1 MQVILFVD
9 DDENILSALVRQLR
23 RRYHIHVA
31 NCAEEALEKLPSTG
45 PYAVVVSDLRMPG
58 MDGVEFLSRVR
69 RRSPETV
76 RIMLTGYADLEVSMA
91 AVNDGHVF
99 RFLTKPV
106 APDQLIKALDAALA
120 QHRLITTKNTF
131 MEETLGACLKLL
143 SDVLALVSPVA
154 FSNTARV
161 KRYVR
166 HMTAALG
173 LPKAWRYILAADLS
187 QIGCITVPPIGC
199 ITVPPAILEKR
210 ARGEALSPDEEA
222 LLAPHPQVA
231 AKLIAEIPRLEVIAE
246 MVARQREPFA
256 DLGDTAPPRER
267 DPVALGAQLLRI
279 AFDYDHLRQ
288 SGLSHREAIQKLK
301 ADPGHHDP
309 ILVEALA
316 SLQTESAKAQPE
328 SLPVEALRVGMI
340 LAEDV
345 RGTDDLLVAARGQEL
360 TPAVLERLER
370 LARVGWLAGPI
381 KVHSNA

>member
-9 DDENILSALVRQLR
+9 DDESVLSAFMRQLR

-31 NCAEEALEKLPSTG
+31 NSAEEALEKLRCTG

-58 MDGVEFLSRVR
+58 MDGIEFLSRVR

-76 RIMLTGYADLEVSMA
+76 RVMLTGYADLEASMA
-91 AVNDGHVF
+91 AVNNGHVF

-106 APDQLIKALDAALA
+106 ATEELIKALEAALA
-120 QHRLITTKNTF
+120 QHRLITTKNAF

-166 HMTAALG
+166 YMAKALG
-173 LPKAWRYILAADLS
+173 LPKAWRYTLAADLS
-187 QIGCITVPPIGC
+187 QIGCITVPPA
-199 ITVPPAILEKR
+199 VLEKR
-210 ARGEALSPDEEA
+210 ARGEALTPDEEA
-222 LLAPHPQVA
+222 LLASHPQVA
-231 AKLIAEIPRLEVIAE
+231 AKLIAEIPRLETIAE

-256 DLGDTAPPRER
+256 DLGESAPPRER
-267 DPVALGAQLLRI
+267 DPVALGAQLLHI

-288 SGLSHREAIQKLK
+288 SGLSHQQAIQRLK
-301 ADPGHHDP
+301 ANPAEHDP
-309 ILVEALA
+309 ALVQALA
-316 SLQTESAKAQPE
+316 SLQAEGAQGRPE
-328 SLPVEALRVGMI
+328 ALPVEALRVGMI

-381 KVHSNA
+381 KVHKGP

>member
-1 MQVILFVD
+1 
-9 DDENILSALVRQLR
+9 
-23 RRYHIHVA
+23 
-31 NCAEEALEKLPSTG
+31 
-45 PYAVVVSDLRMPG
+45 
-58 MDGVEFLSRVR
+58 
-69 RRSPETV
+69 
-76 RIMLTGYADLEVSMA
+76 MA
-91 AVNDGHVF
+91 AVNNGHVF

-166 HMTAALG
+166 HMAAALG

-187 QIGCITVPPIGC
+187 QIGCIS
-199 ITVPPAILEKR
+199 VPPAVLEKR

-256 DLGDTAPPRER
+256 DLGDTAEPRER
-267 DPVALGAQLLRI
+267 DPVALGAQLLHI
-279 AFDYDHLRQ
+279 AFDYDHLRRC
-288 SGLSHREAIQKLK
+288 GLSHQQAIQKLK
-301 ADPGHHDP
+301 ADPSHHDP

-316 SLQTESAKAQPE
+316 SLQTESAKARPE

-381 KVHSNA
+381 KVHEAP

>member
-31 NCAEEALEKLPSTG
+31 NCAEEALERFDSTG

-58 MDGVEFLSRVR
+58 MDGIEFLSEVR
-69 RRSPETV
+69 KRSPETV

-91 AVNDGHVF
+91 AVNNGHVF

-166 HMTAALG
+166 HMAAALG

-187 QIGCITVPPIGC
+187 QIGCIS
-199 ITVPPAILEKR
+199 VPPAVLEKR

-256 DLGDTAPPRER
+256 DLGDTAEPRER
-267 DPVALGAQLLRI
+267 DPVALGAQLLHI
-279 AFDYDHLRQ
+279 AFDYDHLRRC
-288 SGLSHREAIQKLK
+288 GLSHQQAIQKLK
-301 ADPGHHDP
+301 ADPSHHDP

-316 SLQTESAKAQPE
+316 SLQTESAKARPE

-381 KVHSNA
+381 KVHEAP

>member
-1 MQVILFVD
+1 
-9 DDENILSALVRQLR
+9 
-23 RRYHIHVA
+23 
-31 NCAEEALEKLPSTG
+31 
-45 PYAVVVSDLRMPG
+45 
-58 MDGVEFLSRVR
+58 
-69 RRSPETV
+69 
-76 RIMLTGYADLEVSMA
+76 MA

-106 APDQLIKALDAALA
+106 ATEELTKALDAALA
-120 QHRLITTKNTF
+120 QHRLITTKNAF

-166 HMTAALG
+166 HMTAAIG

-187 QIGCITVPPIGC
+187 QIGCIA
-199 ITVPPAILEKR
+199 VPPAVLEKR
-210 ARGEALSPDEEA
+210 ARGEALTPDEEA

-231 AKLIAEIPRLEVIAE
+231 AKLIAEIPRLETIAE

-288 SGLSHREAIQKLK
+288 SGLSHQKAIERLK
-301 ADPGHHDP
+301 ANPAEHDP
-309 ILVEALA
+309 ALVQALA
-316 SLQTESAKAQPE
+316 SLQAQDAQGRPE
-328 SLPVEALRVGMI
+328 ALPVEALRVGMV

-370 LARVGWLAGPI
+370 LARVGWLTGPI
-381 KVHSNA
+381 KVHKGS

>member
-9 DDENILSALVRQLR
+9 DDESILSAFMRQLR

-31 NCAEEALEKLPSTG
+31 NSAEEALEKLHSTG

-58 MDGVEFLSRVR
+58 MDGIEFLSRVR

-76 RIMLTGYADLEVSMA
+76 RVMLTGYADLEVSMA
-91 AVNDGHVF
+91 AVNNGHVF

-106 APDQLIKALDAALA
+106 ATEELIKALEAALA
-120 QHRLITTKNTF
+120 QHRLITTKNAF

-166 HMTAALG
+166 YMAKALG
-173 LPKAWRYILAADLS
+173 LPKAWRYTLAADLS
-187 QIGCITVPPIGC
+187 QLGC

-210 ARGEALSPDEEA
+210 ARGEALTPDEEV

-231 AKLIAEIPRLEVIAE
+231 AKLIAEVPRLETIAE

-267 DPVALGAQLLRI
+267 DPVALGAQLLHI

-301 ADPGHHDP
+301 ADPSHHDP

-316 SLQTESAKAQPE
+316 SRQTESAKAQPE
-328 SLPVEALRVGMI
+328 SLPVEALRVGMV

-360 TPAVLERLER
+360 TTAVLERLER

-381 KVHSNA
+381 KVHKGP